1 MLGKT
6 HLGLVFLS
14 SDIRCWINQRVKP
27 DFQNIPMDGVS
38 ADGVGQLGEDRGEGK
53 ADDREEEGG
62 GEALDQAGPQGE
74 TAMEAKDKQGKS
86 HGSDQGGGGEQLPQQ
101 QVVDAPKDQHAANLS
116 GRTWFAGTVRFLA
129 FCQNKSVMTNND
141 THLIAHPAC
150 PSQTLRP
157 CVNPHSL
164 VFLNGS

>member
-1 MLGKT
+1 VKNKP
-6 HLGLVFLS
+6 S
-14 SDIRCWINQRVKP
+14 SSHA
-27 DFQNIPMDGVS
+27 MDGVS

-101 QVVDAPKDQHAANLS
+101 QVVDAPKDQHAANL
-116 GRTWFAGTVRFLA
+116 
-129 FCQNKSVMTNND
+129 
-141 THLIAHPAC
+141 IAHPAC